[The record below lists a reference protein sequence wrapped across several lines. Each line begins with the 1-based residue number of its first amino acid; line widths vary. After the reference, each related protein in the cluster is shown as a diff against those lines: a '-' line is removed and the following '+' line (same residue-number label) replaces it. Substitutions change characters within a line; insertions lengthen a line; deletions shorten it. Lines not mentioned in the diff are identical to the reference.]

1 MKKTIEDQ
9 LQIMKTSI
17 EILINEYK
25 SFQSLRI
32 IQLER
37 LALRI
42 DQIIKEET
50 K

>member
-1 MKKTIEDQ
+1 MKKTSEDQ

-25 SFQSLRI
+25 SFQRHLI
-32 IQLER
+32 IQLET

-42 DQIIKEET
+42 DQIIKEEA